1 MKLKHLITAKIELD
15 QQKQEAKNS
24 TIRIHNVPAAGEHEN
39 VNNTVVKIFKDAD
52 IDFDESKIDLSIR
65 PSRNGIRSTT
75 VICKLKHNFQRI
87 ILLKQRKTKMKDNE
101 TFRHKHPNVFI
112 TEDLTPMR
120 QHIAYK
126 LRQDKANISKSWSID
141 GRIKCLKVGSTSTD
155 KPITIDSPYDLR
167 KLNWGPE
174 RIDEIIKEHLLKMSC
189 D

>member
-1 MKLKHLITAKIELD
+1 
-15 QQKQEAKNS
+15 
-24 TIRIHNVPAAGEHEN
+24 
-39 VNNTVVKIFKDAD
+39 
-52 IDFDESKIDLSIR
+52 
-65 PSRNGIRSTT
+65 
-75 VICKLKHNFQRI
+75 
-87 ILLKQRKTKMKDNE
+87 
-101 TFRHKHPNVFI
+101 
-112 TEDLTPMR
+112 MR